1 MNSKEPVNELH
12 LKTCIWYH
20 KAAKVHVVSRMRQGT
35 QRPTHRSD
43 SRMRFILLLT
53 VTPTYY
59 CLALSPTPVT
69 RATAA
74 VSGAYHTNGP
84 RPRNPY
90 GPSLSRHSPLFHAA
104 STTVTSGRG
113 SSTTWDMPNPWR
125 TLRQNK
131 RRKAVN
137 TLFPQ
142 KSLPQRQRA
151 SSTLFA
157 SSSTVNQHAHPPS
170 SSPHTVVQTSS
181 HHVRYS
187 DFLKLVQR
195 NQLSRV
201 TFSPESDYI
210 LAQDKLGRRMT
221 VSNLEQEE
229 ETLLKEL
236 TRHKVDI
243 TVLPARSVSSNPVM
257 VLVQSV
263 LIPVAFLLGLRFLM
277 QRSFRSGVNGS
288 GGGASGRRNGNP
300 NSPLAFGK
308 VKNSQFE
315 VKATQVNFDDVA
327 GCEGAKL
334 ELEEVVDFL
343 KHPEEYTK
351 NGCRIPRGVILDGPP
366 GTGKVSAFC
375 FGAGGTHHNGVLSR

>member
-1 MNSKEPVNELH
+1 
-12 LKTCIWYH
+12 
-20 KAAKVHVVSRMRQGT
+20 
-35 QRPTHRSD
+35 
-43 SRMRFILLLT
+43 
-53 VTPTYY
+53 
-59 CLALSPTPVT
+59 
-69 RATAA
+69 
-74 VSGAYHTNGP
+74 
-84 RPRNPY
+84 
-90 GPSLSRHSPLFHAA
+90 
-104 STTVTSGRG
+104 
-113 SSTTWDMPNPWR
+113 MPNPWR

-229 ETLLKEL
+229 ETLLREL

-375 FGAGGTHHNGVLSR
+375 FGGGGTHHNGVLSKRWGVIFLISYTYLSCCLDRHSWPKQWQVKHKYRFSPFQDQNLSKCLLELAPLVFETCLRLLRPMLPVLYLLMKLMPWGDSAEQDLLVGMMNGNKLLIKFLW